1 VGRPSGSGL
10 PEEQRLALSRV
21 LRVKKREFRSVSA
34 MAEAWNMDQSYLNQ
48 LVNGT
53 AGAGMS
59 VLLQLR
65 EKSGLSLDTLMG
77 LELVAAHLVRDEKMR
92 IEVAGLSGEP
102 PTDELAADLERLEP
116 PRVQMP
122 ATKSAKAGRLRPKP
136 RTV

>member
-92 IEVAGLSGEP
+92 IEVAGEP